1 MNIVFVTTEL
11 ATKDNSS
18 GGLASF
24 TANIA
29 RIFATNGHQVT
40 IILASTKETEL
51 EFDDNIDLVNVCV
64 PKKSWDFLDKLAGLA
79 TFMCRKERAEIRG
92 FLIYIYHSKRID
104 KKIQIMNKVQKVD
117 FVHYCNLSSVAVCAN
132 KKIPYAVR
140 MSGIVN
146 LWYGT
151 YLPSNEFGYGL
162 YPMTLLDKLNEYMLK
177 KCRCIISPSEYLAD
191 VVKEYM
197 NPNVTVLES
206 PFVFKRD
213 NWNYDLYNQSGKGKK
228 YILHYGRLSFSK
240 GTHVIAELAEEF
252 LKEYPDMYIII
263 SGNNGDMQDA
273 SGMPM
278 KASEL
283 VTQSAG
289 KYADRVIYLGK
300 PVREELFPFIENAQV
315 CVLPSRIENLANA
328 CIESLAMGKITVATN
343 GVSFEEL
350 IEDGVNGFLCQSND
364 KDSFMQGIV
373 KALELSEEE
382 KELMSRNA
390 KKSVERLEPQ
400 KVYKNFLSYYQ
411 KVIANWK

>member
-29 RIFATNGHQVT
+29 RIFADNGHKVA
-40 IILASTKETEL
+40 IILSTIKETEL
-51 EFDDNIDLVNVCV
+51 AFDENIDLINVYV
-64 PKKSWDFLDKLAGLA
+64 PKMMWEFLDKLAAIAAFICKGNR
-79 TFMCRKERAEIRG
+79 TKIRG
-92 FLIYIYHSKRID
+92 CFLSLCRSKRID
-104 KKIQIMNKVQKVD
+104 KKIRKINRKQKVD
-117 FVHYCNLSSVAVCAN
+117 IVHYCNLSSVAVCAN
-132 KKIPYAVR
+132 KKIPYVVR
-140 MSGIVN
+140 VSGIEN

-151 YLPSNEFGYGL
+151 YLPSDEFGYDL
-162 YPMTLLDKLNEYMLK
+162 YPMTLPDKLNEYMLK
-177 KCRCIISPSEYLAD
+177 KCRCIISPSKYLAGII
-191 VVKEYM
+191 KEYM

-206 PFVFKRD
+206 PFVFRKD
-213 NWNYDLYNQSGKGKK
+213 NWDYNLFNQIGKGKK

-240 GTHVIAELAEEF
+240 GTHVVAELAEE
-252 LKEYPDMYIII
+252 LLEKYSDMYIII
-263 SGNNGDMQDA
+263 SGNNGDMQDEA
-273 SGMPM
+273 GNPL

-364 KDSFMQGIV
+364 KGSFMQGIV
-373 KALELSEEE
+373 KALELREEE
-382 KELMSRNA
+382 KEQMSRNA

-400 KVYKNFLSYYQ
+400 KVYKNFLNYYQ